1 MPVSRAADEETDTET
16 ARRRLDVRHRDP
28 MGQTRRVPQHSGPR
42 EAENGFVE
50 QLESF
55 RLELRVTV
63 PVALP
68 PGRATLETIPFWT
81 GSSPT
86 AQKTMGTVLVAR
98 LAARAAPE
106 LTARIM
112 SNRL

>member
-50 QLESF
+50 QLLEIRKLTLVVLKTNVGRSGRVES
-55 RLELRVTV
+55 
-63 PVALP
+63 VATP
-68 PGRATLETIPFWT
+68 SR
-81 GSSPT
+81 
-86 AQKTMGTVLVAR
+86 
-98 LAARAAPE
+98 
-106 LTARIM
+106 
-112 SNRL
+112 